1 MVNLTRRDIDL
12 FKVLALG
19 VANFKMILS
28 LLNHV
33 YNYGISE
40 TALLRR
46 LSILHRAGYI
56 ATRREPYRKLHG
68 HFTIY
73 ALTKSAAQILAEQS
87 YPGECI
93 RMDLPA
99 AYFVRHEINVSSV
112 LHRIHRESSKGHHY
126 RYRFLDSS
134 VLKQYRKK
142 RSRDPIPDLLVNLYF
157 KNSTVDMNIEV
168 DLGTVLIPKMAR
180 RIADQADTSD
190 FIVIM
195 CNCES
200 RLQSLYEACSSSSYG
215 KNNILFAHLRDFLK
229 GGFRHTGLRTI
240 QDETIRFKLDNEEPC
255 ETVSK

>member
-19 VANFKMILS
+19 VANFKMILG
-28 LLNHV
+28 LLNHAF
-33 YNYGISE
+33 NYGISE

-56 ATRREPYRKLHG
+56 ATRKEPYRKRHG

-73 ALTKSAAQILAEQS
+73 ALTKPAAQTLAELS
-87 YPGECI
+87 YPNESI

-99 AYFVRHEINVSSV
+99 AYFVRHELNVSSV
-112 LHRIHRESSKGHHY
+112 LHMIHRESSKGYY

-142 RSRDPIPDLLVNLYF
+142 ESRDPIPDLLVSLYF
-157 KNSTVDMNIEV
+157 KNSTVEMNIEV

-180 RIADQADTSD
+180 RIADQSETSD
-190 FIVIM
+190 FILIM
-195 CNCES
+195 CNGEP
-200 RLQSLYEACSSSSYG
+200 RLQSLHEACSSSSYV
-215 KNNILFAHLRDFLK
+215 KDNILLVLLRDFLK

-240 QDETIRFKLDNEEPC
+240 QDETVRLKLDNEEPC
-255 ETVSK
+255 DTVSE

>member
-19 VANFKMILS
+19 VANFKMILG
-28 LLNHV
+28 LLNHAF
-33 YNYGISE
+33 NYGMSE

-56 ATRREPYRKLHG
+56 ATRREPYRKRHG

-73 ALTKSAAQILAEQS
+73 ALTKPAAQALAELS
-87 YPGECI
+87 YPNESI

-99 AYFVRHEINVSSV
+99 TYFVRHELNVTSV
-112 LHRIHRESSKGHHY
+112 LHRIHRESSQGFY

-142 RSRDPIPDLLVNLYF
+142 ESRDPIPDLRVSLYF
-157 KNSTVDMNIEV
+157 KKNPTIEMNIEV
-168 DLGTVLIPKMAR
+168 DLGTVLIPRMAR

-190 FIVIM
+190 FILIM
-195 CNCES
+195 CNGEP
-200 RLQSLYEACSSSSYG
+200 RLQSIHEACSSFT
-215 KNNILFAHLRDFLK
+215 KDNVLLALLRDFLK

-240 QDETIRFKLDNEEPC
+240 QDETVRLKLDNEEPC
-255 ETVSK
+255 DTVSE

>member
-28 LLNHV
+28 LLNNA
-33 YNYGISE
+33 YECAISE

-56 ATRREPYRKLHG
+56 ATRKEPYRKRHG

-73 ALTKSAAQILAEQS
+73 ALTKPAAQTLAELR
-87 YPGECI
+87 YPNESI
-93 RMDLPA
+93 RIGMPA
-99 AYFVRHEINVSSV
+99 PYFVRHELNVTSV
-112 LHRIHRESSKGHHY
+112 LHKIHLESSKGYY

-142 RSRDPIPDLLVNLYF
+142 ESRDPIPDLLLSLYF
-157 KNSTVDMNIEV
+157 MNSTVEMNIEV
-168 DLGTVLIPKMAR
+168 DLGTVLIPRMAR
-180 RIADQADTSD
+180 RITDQADTPD
-190 FIVIM
+190 FILIM
-195 CNCES
+195 CNGEA

-215 KNNILFAHLRDFLK
+215 NEKVLLVLLRDFLK
-229 GGFRHTGLRTI
+229 GGFRHTGLRTT
-240 QDETIRFKLDNEEPC
+240 QDETVRLKLDNEEPC
-255 ETVSK
+255 DTVSE